1 MCAFFPCHK
10 EIIAQNDRRKRESCY
25 KSGISGTNFE
35 PRFQN
40 VKLGNKTGTSVCNQP
55 SVKGLVT
62 GMEFSQHKELISQHG
77 IAGAWTDFRYIGY
90 IGKGKKAQDDADCDM
105 R

>member
-1 MCAFFPCHK
+1 M
-10 EIIAQNDRRKRESCY
+10 
-25 KSGISGTNFE
+25 SG
-35 PRFQN
+35 
-40 VKLGNKTGTSVCNQP
+40 

>member
-1 MCAFFPCHK
+1 MIVCA
-10 EIIAQNDRRKRESCY
+10 AV
-25 KSGISGTNFE
+25 SGMSG
-35 PRFQN
+35 
-40 VKLGNKTGTSVCNQP
+40 